1 METDSF
7 KTILK
12 PSSGFYKD
20 KGSKFHAFAFP
31 VKQETDIR
39 PLMESLK
46 KEHHNARHHCYAY
59 AIGYNREVFR
69 QYDDGEPSGTAGKPI
84 FGQLLSY
91 DVTNV
96 LIVVVRYFG
105 GVKLGVRGLID
116 AYKNAASDALA
127 NADIIKQLIK
137 DYYEL
142 RFEYDQMSKVMY
154 LIKEFGL
161 DQVETELT
169 GSCRMV
175 VAVRQQDSDKV
186 KNKFEELY
194 PLKINLVK

>member
-1 METDSF
+1 
-7 KTILK
+7 
-12 PSSGFYKD
+12 
-20 KGSKFHAFAFP
+20 
-31 VKQETDIR
+31 
-39 PLMESLK
+39 
-46 KEHHNARHHCYAY
+46 
-59 AIGYNREVFR
+59 
-69 QYDDGEPSGTAGKPI
+69 
-84 FGQLLSY
+84 LSY